1 MKILTTPV
9 DAAKHAE
16 RIAEMGQALAHES
29 DLADE
34 LAKALEWY
42 IRDQNIPARQAADEA
57 LAEWREARRG

>member
-29 DLADE
+29 DLADT
-34 LAKALEWY
+34 LATALRWY
-42 IRDQNIPARQAADEA
+42 LADQSIGHRQACVDA
-57 LAEWREARRG
+57 LQSWEEARRV